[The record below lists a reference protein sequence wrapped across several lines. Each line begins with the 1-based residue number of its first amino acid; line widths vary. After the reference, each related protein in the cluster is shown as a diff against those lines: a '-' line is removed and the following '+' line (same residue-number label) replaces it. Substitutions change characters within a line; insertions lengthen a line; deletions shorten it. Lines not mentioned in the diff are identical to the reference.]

1 MFHSGIYEEFCLDL
15 SAWLQSRARRM
26 NMNGATGIDEQE
38 LHTTVPNVLKRLCKK
53 VVRGFYENEHAAIIT
68 LLTNSE
74 YPCLQEDDL
83 IRLLGFDKKQLRQ
96 SLVRLKNEKLIKQRV
111 HKEKNPETGALISFN
126 YYFINYK
133 VFVNVIKYKLD
144 HVRKKIESEEKQAK
158 NRPSFV
164 CTQCE
169 KKYSDL
175 EVDRLLDL
183 ETCQLKC
190 TTCEGSVEE
199 DAAGI
204 KQSNTSRTSLARFN
218 EQMEPIFRLL
228 RDCEDINLAPAILE
242 PEPQP
247 AQLAGGSHGARSS
260 GHRGN
265 KPSWANDSTGDADVN
280 GPGIKVD
287 IMGDENGEDA
297 AANKPR
303 AKEAPIWMR
312 QSTVTPALGVQNE
325 VAASDQTRR
334 SDHKKPGTSGK
345 DDEILAE
352 LLVHESVNKKPRLD
366 INEALG
372 EGVDNDDSD
381 SGPSDDS
388 DFETPTPG
396 PAAKASEVTEAMETH
411 TESEQE
417 DDDTH
422 EIKIGD
428 KMVPINDVTDEMLR
442 EMTPEEHEAYT
453 RTLQHVYSQFY

>member
-1 MFHSGIYEEFCLDL
+1 
-15 SAWLQSRARRM
+15 
-26 NMNGATGIDEQE
+26 MNGAIDEQE
-38 LHTTVPNVLKRLCKK
+38 LLTTVPNVLKRLCKK
-53 VVRGFYENEHAAIIT
+53 VVRGFYENEHTAIIT
-68 LLTNSE
+68 LLTNSQ

-133 VFVNVIKYKLD
+133 VFVNVVKYKLD

-175 EVDRLLDL
+175 EVDRLLDR

-190 TTCEGSVEE
+190 TICEGLVEE
-199 DAAGI
+199 DSAGI

-247 AQLAGGSHGARSS
+247 AQLAGGSNGSRPS

-265 KPSWANDSTGDADVN
+265 KPSWANDSGGNDVS
-280 GPGIKVD
+280 GLGIKID
-287 IMGDENGEDA
+287 IMGDENDEDA
-297 AANKPR
+297 ATNKSR

-312 QSTVTPALGVQNE
+312 QSTVAPAPGIQNE
-325 VAASDQTRR
+325 VAASDQTCHGE

-372 EGVDNDDSD
+372 EGVDNDESD
-381 SGPSDDS
+381 SGPSDES

-396 PAAKASEVTEAMETH
+396 PAAKASEVTEAMEIH

-417 DDDTH
+417 DDDIH

-453 RTLQHVYSQFY
+453 KTFQHVYSQFY

>member
-1 MFHSGIYEEFCLDL
+1 MN
-15 SAWLQSRARRM
+15 RM
-26 NMNGATGIDEQE
+26 NSAIDEQE
-38 LHTTVPNVLKRLCKK
+38 LLTTVPNVLKRLCKK

-68 LLTNSE
+68 LLTNSK

-133 VFVNVIKYKLD
+133 VFVNVVKYKLD

-190 TTCEGSVEE
+190 TICEGLVEE

-247 AQLAGGSHGARSS
+247 AQLAGGSHGLRPS

-265 KPSWANDSTGDADVN
+265 KPSWANDSTGGNDVN
-280 GPGIKVD
+280 GLGIKVD
-287 IMGDENGEDA
+287 IMGGEKDEDA
-297 AANKPR
+297 ATNKPR

-325 VAASDQTRR
+325 VAASDQTRLGG

-372 EGVDNDDSD
+372 EGGDNDDSD

-388 DFETPTPG
+388 DFEMHTPG
-396 PAAKASEVTEAMETH
+396 PVSKASEVTEAMETH

-417 DDDTH
+417 EDDTH

-428 KMVPINDVTDEMLR
+428 RMVPIDDVTDEMLR

-453 RTLQHVYSQFY
+453 KTFQHVYNQLY

>member
-1 MFHSGIYEEFCLDL
+1 MQFEKEQKAKQHLGSKVEK
-15 SAWLQSRARRM
+15 AKKK
-26 NMNGATGIDEQE
+26 MNGAIDEQE
-38 LHTTVPNVLKRLCKK
+38 LLTVVPPVLKRLCKK
-53 VVRGFYENEHAAIIT
+53 VVRGFYESEHVAIIN
-68 LLTNSE
+68 LLTNSQ

-133 VFVNVIKYKLD
+133 VFVNVVKYKLD

-164 CTQCE
+164 CTQCS

-175 EVDRLLDL
+175 EVDRLFDL
-183 ETCQLKC
+183 ETGQLKC
-190 TTCEGSVEE
+190 TMCEGLVEE
-199 DAAGI
+199 DSAMI
-204 KQSNTSRTSLARFN
+204 KQSNTSRTNLARFN

-228 RDCEDINLAPAILE
+228 SQCEDMNLAPAILE
-242 PEPQP
+242 PEPQA
-247 AQLAGGSHGARSS
+247 AQLTGGSHVSRPS
-260 GHRGN
+260 GHRGS
-265 KPSWANDSTGDADVN
+265 KPSWANDSPGGNDVS
-280 GPGIKVD
+280 GPGIKID
-287 IMGDENGEDA
+287 FMGEEDEEDSG
-297 AANKPR
+297 NKKPR

-312 QSTVTPALGVQNE
+312 QSTVVPASGIQSE
-325 VAASDQTRR
+325 AATSQHMHPGE
-334 SDHKKPGTSGK
+334 SMHKKAGGSGK

-372 EGVDNDDSD
+372 EGGDNDDSD
-381 SGPSDDS
+381 SGTDES

-396 PAAKASEVTEAMETH
+396 PAAKASEVTESMEIH
-411 TESEQE
+411 SESDQE
-417 DDDTH
+417 DEEVH

-428 KMVPINDVTDEMLR
+428 KMVPIHDVTEKMLSQ
-442 EMTPEEHEAYT
+442 MTPEEHEAYT
-453 RTLQHVYSQFY
+453 KTLQHVYSQLY

>member
-1 MFHSGIYEEFCLDL
+1 
-15 SAWLQSRARRM
+15 
-26 NMNGATGIDEQE
+26 MNGAIDEQE
-38 LHTTVPNVLKRLCKK
+38 LLTVVPSVLKRLCKK

-68 LLTNSE
+68 LLTNSQ

-96 SLVRLKNEKLIKQRV
+96 SLVRLKSEKLIKQRV

-133 VFVNVIKYKLD
+133 VFVNVVKYKLD

-190 TTCEGSVEE
+190 TMCEGLVEE
-199 DAAGI
+199 DSAGI
-204 KQSNTSRTSLARFN
+204 KQNNTSRTSLARFN

-228 RDCEDINLAPAILE
+228 RECEDMNLAPAILE

-247 AQLAGGSHGARSS
+247 AQLAGGSHASRSA
-260 GHRGN
+260 GHRGS
-265 KPSWANDSTGDADVN
+265 KPSWANDASGSSDVS
-280 GPGIKVD
+280 GPGIKID
-287 IMGDENGEDA
+287 IMGDEDDEDTRS
-297 AANKPR
+297 NKPR
-303 AKEAPIWMR
+303 PKEAPIWMR
-312 QSTVTPALGVQNE
+312 QSTVIPASGIQNE
-325 VAASDQTRR
+325 AAANAQTRHGE
-334 SDHKKPGTSGK
+334 STHKKPGGTGK

-381 SGPSDDS
+381 SGSDDS
-388 DFETPTPG
+388 DFEVPAPG
-396 PAAKASEVTEAMETH
+396 PAAKPSEVTESMEIH

-417 DDDTH
+417 DDEVH

-428 KMVPINDVTDEMLR
+428 KMVPINDVTDEMLSK
-442 EMTPEEHEAYT
+442 MTPEEHEAYT
-453 RTLQHVYSQFY
+453 KTLQHVYSQFY